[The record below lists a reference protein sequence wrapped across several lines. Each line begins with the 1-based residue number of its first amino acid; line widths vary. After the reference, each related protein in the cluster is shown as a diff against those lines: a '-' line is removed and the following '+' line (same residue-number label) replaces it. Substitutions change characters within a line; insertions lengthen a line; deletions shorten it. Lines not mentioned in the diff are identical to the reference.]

1 MVRDRE
7 ESARTEPG
15 RSVGVQPPQVPF
27 QSRNVLLRFLL
38 ALVNWTLRVAL
49 EVENCVGRAAA

>member
-15 RSVGVQPPQVPF
+15 RSVPF
-27 QSRNVLLRFLL
+27 QSRNALQRFLF
-38 ALVNWTLRVAL
+38 ALVNRTLRVAL